1 MRQLF
6 VLLRQKEIDRVNAK
20 FARVEQVKQFRLLEN
35 QLTPEDEELTPT
47 MKLKRNLVQKK
58 YAAMIESMYASGSN
72 P

>member
-1 MRQLF
+1 M
-6 VLLRQKEIDRVNAK
+6 
-20 FARVEQVKQFRLLEN
+20 RVEEVKQFLLLEN